1 MCGRT
6 TSELSRDELARLL
19 DVDEVDAP
27 ELPLS
32 WNIAPTRQVY
42 AVAAGPTG
50 TRVLT
55 ALRWGLVPAWSKGP
69 ASGAPMVNARA
80 ETVATKPAFRE
91 ALLSRRV
98 LVPVSGFY
106 EWHRHGPGRREPAEP
121 WYFRRAD
128 GEPLVFA
135 ALAETWYDGEG
146 RPLRSCAVI
155 TTGPNA
161 VMAPVHDR
169 MPVVLRR
176 RDWDEWLAPRPLAPA
191 RLAQLLV
198 PPPDHLLE
206 AVRVSRAV
214 NNTANDSA
222 DLVLAARAE
231 TSPAGA
237 SDATGPEPEQLS
249 LLAQGS

>member
-1 MCGRT
+1 M
-6 TSELSRDELARLL
+6 L

-42 AVAAGPTG
+42 AVAVGPEG
-50 TRVLT
+50 RRVMT

-69 ASGAPMVNARA
+69 ASGPPMVNARA

-91 ALLSRRV
+91 ALLRRRV
-98 LVPVSGFY
+98 LVPVTGFY
-106 EWHRHGPGRREPAEP
+106 EWHRHGPGRSKPAEP
-121 WYFRRAD
+121 WYFQRAD

-135 ALAETWYDGEG
+135 GLAETWYDGEG

-161 VMAPVHDR
+161 TMAPVHDR

-176 RDWDEWLAPRPLAPA
+176 RHWDEWLAPHPLRPA
-191 RLAQLLV
+191 RLAELLV

-206 AVRVSRAV
+206 AFRVSRAV
-214 NNTANDSA
+214 NNTANDSP
-222 DLVLAARAE
+222 DLVLAVSAE
-231 TSPAGA
+231 SGTDGPQPQSQPVPGQLRLLGHGA
-237 SDATGPEPEQLS
+237 
-249 LLAQGS
+249 